1 MVYNAH
7 NYFKKNKKKLS
18 NIIIIHHK
26 IAGYEHVY
34 DIRPDKPGGEC
45 SLFTNENIPYTLRK
59 DHTLAESVFIEEEKG
74 TLKTTTLYWG

>member
-7 NYFKKNKKKLS
+7 RYKKNKKLS

-34 DIRPDKPGGEC
+34 DIRPDKPGGGC
-45 SLFTNENIPYTLRK
+45 SLFINENRPYTLRK
-59 DHTLAESVFIEEEKG
+59 DLTLAESVF
-74 TLKTTTLYWG
+74 L